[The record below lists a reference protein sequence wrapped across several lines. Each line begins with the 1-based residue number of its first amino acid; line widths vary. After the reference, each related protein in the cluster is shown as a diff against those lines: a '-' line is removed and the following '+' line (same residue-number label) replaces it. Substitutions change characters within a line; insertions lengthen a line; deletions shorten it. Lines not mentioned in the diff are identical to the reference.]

1 MSNMLRNDRIYLRTI
16 EPSDID
22 LLLKWENDPANWSVS
37 GTTVPFS
44 RHLME
49 QYIQSA
55 QDIFAVRQLRMMIS
69 LPDGTTIGAVDL
81 FEFEPT
87 HLRAGVG
94 ILIDEPYRKKG
105 LASEALSL
113 LEVYCTDHLRLRN
126 LWCNILETN
135 AGSAALF
142 EKSGYRLVGW
152 KKRWF
157 NDGEKWLDEWLYQK
171 ELKG

>member
-1 MSNMLRNDRIYLRTI
+1 MLRNERIFLRTI
-16 EPSDID
+16 EPLDID
-22 LLLKWENDPANWSVS
+22 QLLKWENDPKNWRVS

-55 QDIFAVRQLRMMIS
+55 QDIFIVGQLRFMVC
-69 LPDGTTIGAVDL
+69 LLNGKTAGAADL

-94 ILIDEPYRKKG
+94 ILIDEPFRKQG
-105 LASEALSL
+105 LAAEALSL
-113 LEVYCTDHLRLRN
+113 LEIYCTEHLRLKN
-126 LWCNILETN
+126 LWCNILEN
-135 AGSAALF
+135 NIGSATLF
-142 EKSGYRLVGW
+142 EKCGYQLVGV

-157 NDGEKWLDEWLYQK
+157 NDGNKWLDEKLYQK
-171 ELKG
+171 ELK